1 MYTIIVVIHLMVCFI
16 LIGVVLLQA
25 GKGAEMGA
33 AFGGSSQTI
42 FGSRGSATF
51 LSKLTVGAAVIFMVT
66 SLSLSILSRGRSVVS
81 SVIDQTQEETSS
93 TETAD
98 PTETESKSASEGEGK

>member
-1 MYTIIVVIHLMVCFI
+1 MYTLVIILHVTVCLI

-51 LSKLTVGAAVIFMVT
+51 LSKLTVGAAIIFMVT
-66 SLSLSILSRGRSVVS
+66 SMTLSVMTRSS
-81 SVIDQTQEETSS
+81 SLLPSTGTNTSQS
-93 TETAD
+93 
-98 PTETESKSASEGEGK
+98 GEGIPTPIETPEDATSE

>member
-1 MYTIIVVIHLMVCFI
+1 MYTLIIVIHVIVCLI

-42 FGSRGSATF
+42 FGSRGAATF
-51 LSKLTVGAAVIFMVT
+51 LSKLTVAAAVIFMVT
-66 SLSLSILSRGRSVVS
+66 SLTLSMLSRNRSVIS
-81 SVIDQTQEETSS
+81 SVTKPSTSNSVIPTPVETP
-93 TETAD
+93 EDAA
-98 PTETESKSASEGEGK
+98 SK